1 MRKSLDESLFLI
13 KDYLS
18 KMDIVDTV
26 YLFGSALNDK
36 FNKDSDIDIAILQN
50 YISKENIDKLSV
62 ITDLSHLIDRDVDI
76 SFIDRVSPRFYHEIL
91 MNSKIIIDKNSK
103 NRKNSEILNRKKYE
117 DFIYLNK
124 IYMSGMRSS
133 CGK

>member
-1 MRKSLDESLFLI
+1 MRKSLDESILLI
-13 KDYLS
+13 TNYLL
-18 KMDIVDTV
+18 KIDAADTV
-26 YLFGSALNDK
+26 YLFGSALNSK
-36 FNKDSDIDIAILQN
+36 FSKDSDIDIAILLN
-50 YISKENIDKLSV
+50 YKYKDKIDKLSV
-62 ITDLSHLIDRDVDI
+62 MTDLSHLIDRDVDV

-133 CGK
+133 YGK